1 MNKNILNT
9 LVSIFAGGVW
19 GYVVYLLSVFIAS
32 KVSIGSYVYY
42 PVLFGGISFILVLM
56 FKSEFPSIKA
66 LIIGI
71 VAGIVYSLT
80 SRTFPFFSTVAVG
93 GIIGWGLWVEQEKF
107 SDFLNRIISTIKGLI
122 FFPVFVYLGGL
133 LVNPVTGIIY
143 SPSFVWFF
151 WGGLISLSIFFIMM
165 PIFQLKRSEVENTVN
180 SEVDEFRQEVQNI
193 VRDLN
198 QMNIRYK

>member
-1 MNKNILNT
+1 MNNNIVKT
-9 LVSIFAGGVW
+9 LISIFAGGVW

-32 KVSIGSYVYY
+32 KVSIDSYVYY
-42 PVLFGGISFILVLM
+42 PILFGGISLILVLLL
-56 FKSEFPSIKA
+56 KPEVPSFKA
-66 LIIGI
+66 LVIGL
-71 VAGIVYSLT
+71 VAGLVYSLT
-80 SRTFPFFSTVAVG
+80 SSTFPFFSTAVVG
-93 GIIGWGLWVEQEKF
+93 GIIGWGFWVKQEKF
-107 SDFLNRIISTIKGLI
+107 GDFLNRIVSTIKGLV

-151 WGGLISLSIFFIMM
+151 WGGLISLAIFFIMI
-165 PIFQLKRSEVENTVN
+165 PIFQVKRSEVENTVN

>member
-9 LVSIFAGGVW
+9 LISIFAGGVW

-42 PVLFGGISFILVLM
+42 PVLFGGISLILVLM

-71 VAGIVYSLT
+71 VAGIVYSLI
-80 SRTFPFFSTVAVG
+80 SRTYPFFSTVAVG
-93 GIIGWGLWVEQEKF
+93 GIIGWGLWVKQEKF
-107 SDFLNRIISTIKGLI
+107 TDFLNRIISTIKGLI

-151 WGGLISLSIFFIMM
+151 WGGLISLSICFIMM
-165 PIFQLKRSEVENTVN
+165 PIFQVKRSEVENTVN